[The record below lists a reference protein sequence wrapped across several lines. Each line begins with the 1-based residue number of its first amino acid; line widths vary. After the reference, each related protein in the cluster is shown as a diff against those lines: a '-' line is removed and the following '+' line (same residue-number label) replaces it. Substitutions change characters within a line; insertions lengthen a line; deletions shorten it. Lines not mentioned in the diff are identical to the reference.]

1 MNSITKILN
10 KRGLVQIFSGLAFS
24 LVAISAHAQV
34 SKDLEGL
41 GDKKAEAKASQ
52 LDSRARVGIVQGRTV
67 DRNWRFELGA
77 NYGGVAAG
85 DSYLNTS
92 NLGGTIDLHIN
103 PKVSVGIHYSKAF
116 NSLTSEG
123 QDRFNQGSGTNYSIP
138 QISYPEQ
145 TVMGVVDWYM
155 LYGKMNFF
163 DIKTIQFDI
172 YSLAG
177 AGQVQTST
185 SYANVSSS
193 AWSTTYTAGGGIG
206 FWINQHFT
214 TRLELRYQ
222 RYTDQV
228 YTGSRDL
235 NLIVGS
241 LGFGVLL

>member
-1 MNSITKILN
+1 MNSITTLLN
-10 KRGLVQIFSGLAFS
+10 KRGLVQILSGLAFS
-24 LVAISAHAQV
+24 MVAISAHAQV
-34 SKDLEGL
+34 TKDLDAL
-41 GDKKAEAKASQ
+41 GDKKAEARASQ

-67 DRNWRFELGA
+67 DRNWRVELGA

-92 NLGGTIDLHIN
+92 NLGVSADLHIN
-103 PKVSVGIHYSKAF
+103 PKFSLGVHYSKAY

-145 TVMGVVDWYM
+145 TIMGVLDWYM

-172 YSLAG
+172 YSLIG

-185 SYANVSSS
+185 SYANSSS
-193 AWSTTYTAGGGIG
+193 EAWSNTYTAGGGIG
-206 FWINQHFT
+206 FWITQHFT